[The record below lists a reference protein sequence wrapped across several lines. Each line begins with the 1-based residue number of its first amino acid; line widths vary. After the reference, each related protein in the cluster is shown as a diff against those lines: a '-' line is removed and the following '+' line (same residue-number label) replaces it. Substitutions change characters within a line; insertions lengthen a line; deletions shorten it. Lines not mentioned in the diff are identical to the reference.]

1 MMPGNHQA
9 IVWKG
14 AKSYRSATIWQMR
27 GGISVYDGP
36 LLNEEGFFLFPPRLQ
51 FSSIKTRRKKK

>member
-14 AKSYRSATIWQMR
+14 AKSYRSETVWQMR

-36 LLNEEGFFLFPPRLQ
+36 LLNEEGFFLFP
-51 FSSIKTRRKKK
+51 SSSSVSINKT